1 MTLQVLR
8 DRVGSEA
15 FFRTLRT
22 WARVHRHGGAS
33 TTEFTR
39 LAVRISGKNLDG
51 LFQDWLY
58 TPSRPT
64 GY

>member
-1 MTLQVLR
+1 MALQALR
-8 DRVGSEA
+8 DRVGSAA

-22 WARVHRHGGAS
+22 WARVHRHGGAG
-33 TTEFTR
+33 TAEFTR
-39 LAVRISGKNLDG
+39 LAERISGQNLDR

-58 TPSRPT
+58 TPSRPS